1 MRLAANW
8 SVVTNASV
16 MGVVNAISPHA
27 AVMLHVWG
35 VFRVHAGCGIKDYQ
49 LGANSYHS
57 PFGGPNSVIVLFLPR
72 CKYTS
77 AHD

>member
-1 MRLAANW
+1 MRLAANY
-8 SVVTNASV
+8 VERVNASL
-16 MGVVNAISPHA
+16 MGVVNGISLHA
-27 AVMLHVWG
+27 AVTLHVWG
-35 VFRVHAGCGIKDYQ
+35 VFRVHAGCGIKDCQ